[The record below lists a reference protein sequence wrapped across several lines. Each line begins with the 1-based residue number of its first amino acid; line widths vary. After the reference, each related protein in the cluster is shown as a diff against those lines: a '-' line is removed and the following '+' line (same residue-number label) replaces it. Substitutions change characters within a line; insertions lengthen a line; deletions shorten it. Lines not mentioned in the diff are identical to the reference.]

1 MLLYLS
7 QYANIPKQTWNPTL
21 ASVNPVNSAVQKTQ
35 PSQPDNPEARMYGS
49 KSKVWPYGLLP
60 AGNMGKRVRLPCVY
74 NYPHAEFNNLP

>member
-1 MLLYLS
+1 MLLYPS

-21 ASVNPVNSAVQKTQ
+21 ASVNPVNSAV
-35 PSQPDNPEARMYGS
+35 PNSQPAQLDNPEAWVYGS
-49 KSKVWPYGLLP
+49 KTKVCPYGLLP